1 MGTWGATVGDR
12 EESLLGKRERGD
24 KKERAEKRKWAA
36 EVLATSFGEDQ
47 SNREITTCHRSE
59 LLCGAW
65 QERFK
70 LSSRST
76 LQGPR
81 PGRCWKGLQWDRSSF
96 FWPGLARESSFRTS
110 GRKDGES
117 STQTLRVA

>member
-1 MGTWGATVGDR
+1 MDTGGMTVGDR
-12 EESLLGKRERGD
+12 EESFLGKREGGN

-36 EVLATSFGEDQ
+36 EVLATSLGEDQ

-70 LSSRST
+70 
-76 LQGPR
+76 
-81 PGRCWKGLQWDRSSF
+81 
-96 FWPGLARESSFRTS
+96 
-110 GRKDGES
+110 
-117 STQTLRVA
+117 